1 MITKEYAE
9 FFIENQ
15 EQLFDFPV
23 ADTLEEAM
31 EFLEEA
37 MAEVFDNID
46 ELKEYLDQCGMDIVG
61 MSDEEIIDSSEI
73 FKLPDGK
80 LMYVEG

>member
-1 MITKEYAE
+1 MITKDYAE

-61 MSDEEIIDSSEI
+61 MSDEEIIDSSEV